1 MNETYQTKE
10 GFIKSMILFIVLLGI
25 CFAPFIAFSQI
36 PTRIILNPG
45 FETPSTGCTSSY
57 NFIEQANAG
66 GWLTEDAASAPLVTC
81 GASGA
86 SRPYL
91 IEVWTTGMGGRSS
104 HSGNQFA
111 EINGTNATFLYQEI
125 CLLAN
130 ESVPF
135 SVWHLRRA
143 NTGTGEQMVAEL
155 KSSAT
160 TTIATGSTHTATGAW
175 TNYTGTLTNNNVAGL
190 RRYGFR
196 AVSGGSQ
203 GNLIDD
209 VTISLKPL
217 ADIKSF
223 SSTIAYETGTNSLQ
237 IYVNGT
243 LLGQATV
250 TITKSGTATYLA
262 DYTIG
267 SPNRGSTVVDAAGN
281 ITLTL
286 PAGDYNPNLSS
297 GATAGLISIPYS
309 VINENIYE
317 ANETVIYTVTGSASG
332 GNGNPAFDLATSI
345 NGQSAACVAT
355 VATSQFTIFDAV
367 SLPVKLVSFS
377 AQKEVGYNHIS
388 WTVTEEE
395 HIRKYII
402 ECSINGSDFKKV
414 GEVLYNANNYMNYA
428 FDHHISD
435 QLSAAYRLRSED
447 IDGTIS
453 ELGQP
458 VLVSRSV
465 NQALS
470 IYPNPNNGEFTANFF
485 SQKEMQTE
493 FVVCDVVGKKLYN
506 ILIDVS
512 KGENSIPLKLEQ
524 QLESGIY
531 YILYTNNGITE
542 TIRVNVMR

>member
-1 MNETYQTKE
+1 MEENYQTKE
-10 GFIKSMILFIVLLGI
+10 GFIKSMILFVVLLGI

-45 FETPSTGCTSSY
+45 FETPATGCTSSY

-91 IEVWTTGMGGRSS
+91 IEMWTTGMGGRSS

-143 NTGTGEQMVAEL
+143 NSGTNEQMVAEL

-160 TTIATGSTHTATGAW
+160 TTIATAATHTATGSW
-175 TNYTGTLTNNNVAGL
+175 TNYTGTLTNNGTAGL

-209 VTISLKPL
+209 VTISLRPL
-217 ADIKSF
+217 VDIKSF
-223 SSTIAYETGTNSLQ
+223 STTSAYETGNNALQ
-237 IYVNGT
+237 VYVNGT

-250 TITKSGTATYLA
+250 TISKSGTASYLT

-267 SPNRGSTVVDAAGN
+267 NPSRGSAVVDAAGN

-286 PAGDYNPNLSS
+286 PAGDYNPNQST
-297 GATAGLISIPYS
+297 GTDAGLISIPYS
-309 VINENIYE
+309 ILNENVYE
-317 ANETVIYTVTGSASG
+317 SNETVIYTVTGSANG
-332 GNGNPAFDLATSI
+332 GNGNAAFNLATSI
-345 NGQSAACVAT
+345 NGQSAACVTA
-355 VATSQFTIFDAV
+355 VVTSQFTIFDAV

-377 AQKEVGYNHIS
+377 ASKEVGFNHIS
-388 WTVTEEE
+388 WTVAEEE
-395 HIRKYII
+395 HIKKYII
-402 ECSINGSDFKKV
+402 ECSINGNDFKRV
-414 GEVLYNANNYMNYA
+414 GEVMYNAGNYMNYA
-428 FDHHISD
+428 FDHHIND
-435 QLSAAYRLRSED
+435 QINASYRVMSED
-447 IDGTIS
+447 IDGTVS
-453 ELGQP
+453 ELGQA
-458 VLVSRSV
+458 VLVAKSLNHV
-465 NQALS
+465 FS
-470 IYPNPNNGEFTANFF
+470 IYPNPNNGAFTANFF
-485 SQKEMQTE
+485 SQKEMQSE
-493 FVVCDVVGKKLYN
+493 FIVCDVVGKKIN
-506 ILIDVS
+506 SILVDVV
-512 KGENSIPLKLEQ
+512 KGENSIPLRLEQ
-524 QLESGIY
+524 QLETGVY
-531 YILYTNNGITE
+531 YILYTNNGVTE
-542 TIRVNVMR
+542 TIRVNVVR